1 MACCVMNNFSYVRAD
16 DVAAAVREMAAD
28 KTAKFIAGGTNLVD
42 LIKENVAR
50 PSRLIDIARR
60 PLNKIEDT
68 EAGGLRI
75 GALVTNAETAYNEQV
90 EKRYPLLSKAI
101 LAGHQR
107 SYAM

>member
-1 MACCVMNNFSYVRAD
+1 MNNFSYVRAD

-60 PLNKIEDT
+60 P
-68 EAGGLRI
+68 
-75 GALVTNAETAYNEQV
+75 
-90 EKRYPLLSKAI
+90 
-101 LAGHQR
+101 
-107 SYAM
+107 